1 VRAVITYKHVVDLLF
16 VLTINLLHPFQ
27 EDFDEFSDVE
37 DLYSTLPMEKVEALE
52 DMVSLAPS
60 ILIKVG
66 LHAVNALFSFGY
78 SDYYVKRKLTKLFVR
93 LCFLINIVSL

>member
-1 VRAVITYKHVVDLLF
+1 MLF
-16 VLTINLLHPFQ
+16 FIFFIRVQ

-60 ILIKVG
+60 SLVKVSYNNLFTVIL
-66 LHAVNALFSFGY
+66 
-78 SDYYVKRKLTKLFVR
+78 LTMLWKQLAELTVLQWR
-93 LCFLINIVSL
+93 GCGC

>member
-1 VRAVITYKHVVDLLF
+1 MDLIIVF
-16 VLTINLLHPFQ
+16 FFSSFIHIQ

-60 ILIKVG
+60 SLVKVKLQMLFAVTVILMNYDLV
-66 LHAVNALFSFGY
+66 
-78 SDYYVKRKLTKLFVR
+78 D
-93 LCFLINIVSL
+93 INNWQI